1 MWPIAQHRLGTAG
14 IQKNISL
21 FEKKLINYV
30 VIHGIYTFGPV
41 TRGDFLKPQTQVAMS
56 VSQLL

>member
-1 MWPIAQHRLGTAG
+1 MWPIAQHQLGTTG

-21 FEKKLINYV
+21 LEKKLINYV
-30 VIHGIYTFGPV
+30 VIHGIYTFGLV
-41 TRGDFLKPQTQVAMS
+41 TQGVFLKPQTRVAVS